1 MKKVNKFLSDSIYK
15 FLSISSFFL
24 FLLTGYLRTRTL
36 KPWND
41 EFVSLVSSL
50 NFYYDWLDF
59 IGPFNSEYYI
69 SYSPKLTAGPIS
81 SLGGVITWPFF
92 ENIYLLRFS
101 NLLYL
106 IFLSIFLIAVSINAF
121 RFKSNKWNLGLVV
134 LIIFSIM
141 NTSWWYG
148 VLYFLPETISAV
160 LFIHAV
166 LLFGYYRKFS
176 IILMSTSIFF
186 GDFLTVLMF
195 VGFYLGTIIKE
206 KSLKRLI
213 QDAIYASIP
222 LLLWII
228 LVLNFSDFNLITY
241 LQEYFDHYF
250 KHRSAG
256 KVNLSASAIIN
267 NFLTSEVINWNL
279 ADILRIFLAPIVFG
293 IIIYNIKP
301 PIFMNGIGKLQIAM
315 PVVTIFLWFWLLSPA
330 KSIIYSGLFTT
341 YILIFL
347 SYYLIFSQISNK
359 LILYTTITLFSLFF
373 SSTLLVALMVLAL
386 ASITFYNIE
395 SINKNN
401 LIKLL
406 LVFIFLNQL
415 NVIRETLKIETYDV
429 NIESCKISLKNTQ
442 CENEYYYGK

>member
-1 MKKVNKFLSDSIYK
+1 MKKVNKFLSDSIYN
-15 FLSISSFFL
+15 FLSFSSLFL

-50 NFYYDWLDF
+50 NFYYERLDF

-69 SYSPKLTAGPIS
+69 SYTPKLTAGPIS

-106 IFLSIFLIAVSINAF
+106 IFLSVFLIAVSINAF
-121 RFKSNKWNLGLVV
+121 SFKSNKWNLGLVV

-222 LLLWII
+222 LLLWLI
-228 LVLNFSDFNLITY
+228 LVLNFSDFNLNTY

-256 KVNLSASAIIN
+256 KIKLSATAIIN

-279 ADILRIFLAPIVFG
+279 ADILRIFLAPIIFG
-293 IIIYNIKP
+293 FVIYNIKR
-301 PIFMNGIGKLQIAM
+301 PIFINGIGKLQIAL
-315 PVVTIFLWFWLLSPA
+315 PVITIFLWFWLLSPA

-347 SYYLIFSQISNK
+347 SYYFIFSQFSNK
-359 LILYTTITLFSLFF
+359 LILYTTITLFGLFF
-373 SSTLLVALMVLAL
+373 SSTLLVALMVLTL
-386 ASITFYNIE
+386 TSITFYNIE
-395 SINKNN
+395 NINKNN

-415 NVIRETLKIETYDV
+415 NVIRETSKIETYDV
-429 NIESCKISLKNTQ
+429 NIESCKISLKNTL